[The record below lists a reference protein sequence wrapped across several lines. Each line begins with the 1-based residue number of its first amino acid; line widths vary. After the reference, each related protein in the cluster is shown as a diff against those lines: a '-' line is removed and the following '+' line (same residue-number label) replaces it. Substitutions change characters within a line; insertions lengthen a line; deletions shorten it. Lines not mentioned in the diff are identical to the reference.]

1 MLQVAFFYAPW
12 VWEVYSAD
20 IIADEDWNEEM
31 VSRPPSQH
39 AEASPAFCCLSSSCI
54 YQPQRY
60 HFLATNGYST
70 LHVLA
75 SCT

>member
-31 VSRPPSQH
+31 VSRLPNSTQEPRLPS
-39 AEASPAFCCLSSSCI
+39 AAFPAAAFTSRSGTS
-54 YQPQRY
+54 
-60 HFLATNGYST
+60 
-70 LHVLA
+70 V
-75 SCT
+75 